1 MKRRAF
7 FLLETGKASTTS
19 TKRIRGLII
28 LTVLLSVTG
37 AMVETTVVEVADP
50 TFRYALYMLGFTSEM
65 LAAAMMLVDLVM
77 RTWACTVDSR
87 LSKHRTFVPGVWKSN
102 DRPGCSVSCGPPPG
116 ALEVDSL
123 GHVVNPD
130 EPHQDE
136 RPRRCGVKCIGRL
149 QYTVRPWNILELS
162 TFVPVLIW
170 VVSAGSLP
178 VFGLSQWAHGLRFL
192 RLLRVVVLRRMF
204 AGVRLLFKVVTSKAR
219 ELSSALMM
227 ALIVSIIVGSAVY
240 ELERPR
246 AAKTPFRTL
255 FDGAYWSTISLSTVR
270 RREAGVGF
278 GDVAPQRLMGRIVT
292 TAAVAVLVGVF
303 TLPAGVISSG
313 FVELTDRAR
322 HARREA
328 VAKMERVY
336 RRLQARTL
344 MRRWHVLSDA
354 ARLSQEARSRSKR
367 LMSFK
372 SSTRRLSVAGN
383 VLSRQGD
390 GADSAD
396 SVVAPTSISRASSA
410 GFEGGFG
417 AVPVPATT
425 PRAMRM
431 TLSRTEELRSLCA
444 LDDELESTVGAM
456 NRAQLRRLVAG
467 LDVLRRCGGND
478 AVLFET
484 LGKHINAEEQLI
496 VGAEAGGR

>member
-1 MKRRAF
+1 M
-7 FLLETGKASTTS
+7 
-19 TKRIRGLII
+19 
-28 LTVLLSVTG
+28 
-37 AMVETTVVEVADP
+37 
-50 TFRYALYMLGFTSEM
+50 
-65 LAAAMMLVDLVM
+65 
-77 RTWACTVDSR
+77 
-87 LSKHRTFVPGVWKSN
+87 
-102 DRPGCSVSCGPPPG
+102 
-116 ALEVDSL
+116 
-123 GHVVNPD
+123 
-130 EPHQDE
+130 
-136 RPRRCGVKCIGRL
+136 
-149 QYTVRPWNILELS
+149 
-162 TFVPVLIW
+162 
-170 VVSAGSLP
+170 
-178 VFGLSQWAHGLRFL
+178 
-192 RLLRVVVLRRMF
+192 
-204 AGVRLLFKVVTSKAR
+204 
-219 ELSSALMM
+219 
-227 ALIVSIIVGSAVY
+227 
-240 ELERPR
+240 
-246 AAKTPFRTL
+246 
-255 FDGAYWSTISLSTVR
+255 
-270 RREAGVGF
+270 GF
-278 GDVAPQRLMGRIVT
+278 GDVAPQRLLGRIVT
-292 TAAVAVLVGVF
+292 TASVAVLVGVF

-383 VLSRQGD
+383 ALSRQGD
-390 GADSAD
+390 GAESAE
-396 SVVAPTSISRASSA
+396 SIAPTSISRASSA
-410 GFEGGFG
+410 GFDGGFG
-417 AVPVPATT
+417 PVPVPATT